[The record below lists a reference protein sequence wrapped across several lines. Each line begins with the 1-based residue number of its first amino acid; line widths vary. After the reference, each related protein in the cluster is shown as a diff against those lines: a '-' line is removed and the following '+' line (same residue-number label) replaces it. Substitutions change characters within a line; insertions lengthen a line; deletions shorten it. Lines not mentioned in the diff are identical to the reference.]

1 MKRILKPI
9 GLFGLFYLISGTVL
23 NFRMYV
29 IEAWP
34 TGLFF
39 VLIFVGLVFMGLS
52 LLNWNFKGKNPVQV
66 ILGLIPIVLIVGPQ
80 FI

>member
-1 MKRILKPI
+1 
-9 GLFGLFYLISGTVL
+9 
-23 NFRMYV
+23 MYV

-52 LLNWNFKGKNPVQV
+52 LLNWNFKGKNLVQV